1 MDDKNYYSDVKKVP
15 IMVALLV
22 AGFFCF
28 LSETLLNVAMPRFMA
43 YFNITADVASWLI
56 TGYLLVI
63 GVCVPAAAY
72 LIRKFRTRV
81 LFLAALGF
89 FLMGTVVC
97 AVAQNFP
104 MLLAGRFVQALGTAI
119 LIPLN
124 LNVILAL
131 NPPEK
136 RGTANGIFI
145 LVMMFAPSIGPTL
158 SGIIVEHFSWRALF
172 WMALPFIVFSIIL
185 GTIFMRD
192 VTRTSKP
199 KFDILSM
206 VLSTIGFGSSIY
218 GLSIASHADLE
229 VALLLIVGVTSLTF
243 FVIRQFRIPN
253 PMLDLRV
260 FRYRN
265 FRFATIFIA
274 MSMIALFS
282 DLMMMPIF
290 LQKVLGISAFVTG
303 LIMMPC
309 GIVDGLMAPVSGKI
323 YDKFG
328 GRYMLPLGCAI
339 IGGTLFYFSF
349 LDLSTSVPTI
359 LFVLCLLSLGV
370 PLVMTSSQT
379 SGLNS
384 LPPRFYPHGTAV
396 LNTVQ
401 QISASIG
408 SSFFVML
415 MTTEE
420 RKYALLNGI
429 SGIPTPETLAYG
441 IRWSY
446 FIGALFAGIAFLITV
461 YIFIGKKRI

>member
-1 MDDKNYYSDVKKVP
+1 MNKQTYNSDVKKLP
-15 IMVALLV
+15 IMVSLLV

-43 YFNITADVASWLI
+43 YFQITADVASWLI

-81 LFLAALGF
+81 LFTVALGF
-89 FLMGTVVC
+89 FLTGTVVC
-97 AVAQNFP
+97 AVAISFP
-104 MLLAGRFVQALGTAI
+104 MLLMGRFIQALGTAI

-158 SGIIVEHFSWRALF
+158 SGIIVEHFLWRALF
-172 WMALPFIVFSIIL
+172 WMMLPFIAFSMVL
-185 GTIFMRD
+185 GIIFMRD
-192 VTRTSKP
+192 VTRTSNP
-199 KFDILSM
+199 KFDYISM
-206 VLSTIGFGSSIY
+206 VLSTIGFGCTIY
-218 GLSIASHADLE
+218 GLSMASHAGIKMA
-229 VALLLIVGVTSLTF
+229 ALLTVGLLSLTV
-243 FVIRQFRIPN
+243 FVVRQFKIPN

-260 FRYRN
+260 FRYKN

-274 MSMIALFS
+274 ISMIALFS

-290 LQKVLGISAFVTG
+290 LQKVLGISAFLTG

-328 GRYMLPLGCAI
+328 GRYMLPIGCGI
-339 IGGTLFYFSF
+339 ICATLFYFSF
-349 LDLSTSVPTI
+349 LDLSTSVSTI

-370 PLVMTSSQT
+370 PMVMTSSQT

-415 MTTEE
+415 MSMEE
-420 RKYALLNGI
+420 RKYALDNGI
-429 SGIPTPETLAYG
+429 VGAPNPETLAYG

-446 FIGALFAGIAFLITV
+446 SIGALCAGIAFLVAV
-461 YIFIGKKRI
+461 YLFIRKQRM